1 MLRDLIKSNKI
12 VKIKSLGIKNLLQ
25 KRKKNSRDAINKKQL
40 NYYIFITIILIKYML
55 NYRFGSIIS
64 TTEGLNENVK
74 KFINKTQS
82 IQNIPHVAPIGIY
95 SNSTAF
101 FLIFLKKK
109 LKRSRQKLQKI
120 LINISINAKLRKI
133 LSRSTRRR
141 KKKRIRIVYQK

>member
-64 TTEGLNENVK
+64 TTEGLNANVK
-74 KFINKTQS
+74 TFINKTQS

-95 SNSTAF
+95 SNSTAL